1 MVLEVLY
8 FNHDAALGLDSEG
21 WCLHLH
27 AALNEAWCRFLSFET
42 RLGSFGGTIQ
52 ISSCITKH
60 WTITRVREFFCR
72 DLLVVRGPLPS
83 IGNMW
88 VLGLVVGYLY
98 TCRCW
103 CGCGLLT
110 ADIRY
115 VLYAYLGWGSFP
127 SVAVVIVSC
136 RPYSM
141 GRDAG

>member
-1 MVLEVLY
+1 M
-8 FNHDAALGLDSEG
+8 
-21 WCLHLH
+21 
-27 AALNEAWCRFLSFET
+27 
-42 RLGSFGGTIQ
+42 
-52 ISSCITKH
+52 
-60 WTITRVREFFCR
+60 R
-72 DLLVVRGPLPS
+72 DLVVVRGALPS
-83 IGNMW
+83 IGNIR

-141 GRDAG
+141 GRDAGYLVLK